1 MSSRALLG
9 GAIVLLSTAA
19 GLARAQGEWPQSAS
33 TSSAVEAPEVNEP
46 SQASRV
52 LSVGE
57 VVSIA
62 QGHNPSLKAALK
74 QLESARW
81 DIFGSEAMYDPV
93 LALDATG
100 SQVTT
105 VTVTRSSERRSIV
118 RRGEAGAEIRKH
130 LLWGT
135 DLALRLSTGVQ
146 KSDLKTDPPLAAPMQ
161 MPMPGVPDLS
171 VFGQLFG
178 FGAFG
183 PIYNLTAKL
192 TLKQPLWRGRGRDV
206 GEAAMREARLQ
217 RTASEFARDRVS
229 SELLRDVLTSYWEL
243 WYADAALSIQQQ
255 ARGVAARQRDEAAAR
270 AQSGSLAPA
279 EVLTFETQVA
289 TRDEDVL
296 TARNERERRSHEL
309 ARLLGDNEREAS
321 YGARAEPMLDERS
334 FARVDIEQAAL
345 AESAEL
351 RERQAA
357 VELARLRQK
366 TADDPN
372 KPRLDMDGYV
382 QTQGLGNKSYGNA
395 GEMFVSGDALSAL
408 LSLTYEAPV
417 RDRVRRA
424 EAAKARLASEVAE
437 EQLREARQR
446 VLAEVRAALDRERS
460 GRERIALSEQ
470 TAEIAGRQLAAE
482 EARYRTGSAT
492 SLAVLEAE
500 DRVRSARLR
509 LARARAD
516 HAESVLVIEHLTG
529 ELLARHAH

>member
-1 MSSRALLG
+1 MSSRALIV
-9 GAIVLLSTAA
+9 GAVVLLSSAA
-19 GLARAQGEWPQSAS
+19 GLARAQGEGAAPQAPRTDEPGEAS
-33 TSSAVEAPEVNEP
+33 GARA
-46 SQASRV
+46 
-52 LSVGE
+52 LSVAE
-57 VVSIA
+57 VVSLA
-62 QGHNPSLKAALK
+62 QAHNPSLKAALK

-100 SQVTT
+100 SQITT
-105 VTVTRSSERRSIV
+105 VTVTRNAERRSIV

-146 KSDLKTDPPLAAPMQ
+146 KSDLKTGQ
-161 MPMPGVPDLS
+161 SIPMPVPSMGMGTLGGLDLS
-171 VFGQLFG
+171 SFGQIFG

-183 PIYNLTAKL
+183 PIYNLSAKL
-192 TLKQPLWRGRGRDV
+192 SLKQPLWRGRGRDV

-217 RTASEFARDRVS
+217 RTASEYAHDRVS

-243 WYADAALSIQQQ
+243 WYADEALSIQQQ
-255 ARGVAARQRDEAAAR
+255 ARLVAARQRDEAAAR

-309 ARLLGDNEREAS
+309 ARLLGENEREAS
-321 YGARAEPMLDERS
+321 YGAQGEPALDERS
-334 FARVDIEQAAL
+334 FTRVDIEQAAL

-351 RERQAA
+351 HERQAA

-372 KPRLDMDGYV
+372 KPRLDVDGYV
-382 QTQGLGNKSYGNA
+382 QTQGYGNRSYRNA

-424 EAAKARLASEVAE
+424 EAAKARLATEVAE
-437 EQLREARQR
+437 EQLRETRQR

-460 GRERIALSEQ
+460 GRERVALSEQ
-470 TAEIAGRQLAAE
+470 TAEIAARQLAAE

-500 DRVRSARLR
+500 DRVRGARLR

-516 HAESVLVIEHLTG
+516 HAESVLAIEHLTG